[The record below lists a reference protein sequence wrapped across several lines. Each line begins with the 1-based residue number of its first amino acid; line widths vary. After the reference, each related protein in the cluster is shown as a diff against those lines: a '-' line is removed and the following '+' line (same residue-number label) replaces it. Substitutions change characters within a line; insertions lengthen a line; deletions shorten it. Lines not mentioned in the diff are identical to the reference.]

1 MAFEAYLTQDT
12 QKPKKWLR
20 ITFAIS
26 VGLHAALLIGLAI
39 RSIWHVDELSP
50 PNVTVTFLSGA
61 PPPPPP
67 PPPPKRRSS
76 SNTKKIKPVE
86 IIQPKPNEIVQP
98 KEEPKEEPVEDEGED
113 EGEDGGEEGG
123 VAGGVVG
130 GVKGGVIGGVVGG
143 VVGSSGPPD
152 GPPVNVNPQM
162 AEHQVISGPQPSMP
176 EAMRRAGMILVVMA
190 KICVAADGSVKDVS
204 IIKGVDPSVDQ
215 NVKDAYKQRKYKPW
229 QVNGR
234 AVPFCHFIRTN
245 FAAR

>member
-1 MAFEAYLTQDT
+1 MAFEAYLTQD
-12 QKPKKWLR
+12 QRKPKKWLR

-26 VGLHAALLIGLAI
+26 VSLHAALLVVLAV

-67 PPPPKRRSS
+67 PPPPKKRSS
-76 SNTKKIKPVE
+76 TVKKVKPVE

-98 KEEPKEEPVEDEGED
+98 KEAPKEEPEEEEADD
-113 EGEDGGEEGG
+113 GEDGGEEGG

-162 AEHQVISGPQPSMP
+162 AEAQKISGPNPVMP

-190 KICVAADGSVKDVS
+190 KICVNSDGSVKDVT
-204 IIKGVDPSVDQ
+204 IIKGADPSVDQ

-234 AVPFCHFIRTN
+234 AVPFCHFLRTN
-245 FAAR
+245 FDVR